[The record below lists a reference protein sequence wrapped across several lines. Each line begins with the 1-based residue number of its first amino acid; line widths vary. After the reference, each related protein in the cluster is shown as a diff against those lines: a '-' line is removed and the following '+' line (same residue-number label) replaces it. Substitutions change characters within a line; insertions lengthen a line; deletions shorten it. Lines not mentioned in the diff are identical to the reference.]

1 MYYEDSTMN
10 AAGTTEY
17 VDDGY
22 EWDEDHTCVWM
33 PVEQSDILELN
44 EDPWEVRWKLD
55 QKNYIESL

>member
-1 MYYEDSTMN
+1 MN